1 MLLSTGAPVGL
12 RVDRRSTGSVIHMMR
27 YFMLL
32 FLFVLTSCSASPSRE
47 LLTPTPSPGST
58 SASTTSTPVPAQ
70 STESEVPTPQ
80 STRTLDPCTSGKGTM
95 TSLRIRDPRLIR
107 DLEFQV
113 FLPPCYYE
121 NKNTRYPTLYLLHGL
136 NQTGEQWDHLG
147 IDETALHL
155 FESDEIQPMII
166 VMPWE
171 RTGLDMESALV
182 EVLLPYIEGRYRT
195 CVDPNCR
202 AIGGISRG
210 GGLALQIVLQYAN
223 LFGSLGMHSPA
234 VIHSE
239 SWLAYRLKSTPL
251 DQLPRIWID
260 IGRKDSLRSPAQK
273 LLDLLDN
280 FEVPYSWHLSDG
292 EHNDE
297 YWSSQLE
304 SYLRWY
310 NEGWLAF
317 PVDETGTPIQSHP
330 SGLIE

>member
-1 MLLSTGAPVGL
+1 MLLLTGAPVGL

-32 FLFVLTSCSASPSRE
+32 FLFVLTSCGAPPSRE
-47 LLTPTPSPGST
+47 LRTPTPSPRST
-58 SASTTSTPVPAQ
+58 SSSPTSTPVPTQRIEPDSPILQAM
-70 STESEVPTPQ
+70 EAFD
-80 STRTLDPCTSGKGTM
+80 LCTSDKGTM
-95 TSLRIRDPRLIR
+95 TPLRIRDPRLIR

-147 IDETALHL
+147 IDETTLHL
-155 FESDEIQPMII
+155 LESDEIQPMII

-182 EVLLPYIEGRYRT
+182 DVLLPYIEGRYRT
-195 CVDPNCR
+195 CVDPGCR
-202 AIGGISRG
+202 AIGGLSRG
-210 GGLALQIVLQYAN
+210 GGLALQIALQN
-223 LFGSLGMHSPA
+223 TDLFGSLGMHSPA

-239 SWLAYRLKSTPL
+239 SWLAYRLKNTPL
-251 DQLPRIWID
+251 DQLPSIWID
-260 IGRKDSLRSPAQK
+260 IGRKDSLRSPTEK
-273 LLDLLDN
+273 LLVLLDD
-280 FEVPYSWHLSDG
+280 FKVPYSWHLSDG

-297 YWSSQLE
+297 YWISQLE

-310 NEGWLAF
+310 NEGWLDF
-317 PVDETGTPIQSHP
+317 ENNEMGTPTKSLP
-330 SGLIE
+330 PGLIE

>member
-1 MLLSTGAPVGL
+1 
-12 RVDRRSTGSVIHMMR
+12 MR
-27 YFMLL
+27 YFMMLL
-32 FLFVLTSCSASPSRE
+32 FLFVLTSCGAPPSRE
-47 LLTPTPSPGST
+47 LRTPTPSTRST
-58 SASTTSTPVPAQ
+58 SSSPTSTPFPTQ
-70 STESEVPTPQ
+70 IIELESPTPQ
-80 STRTLDPCTSGKGTM
+80 AMDALDLCTSDKGTM

-121 NKNTRYPTLYLLHGL
+121 NKNIRYPTLYLLHGL

-155 FESDEIQPMII
+155 LESDEFQPMII
-166 VMPWE
+166 IMPWE

-182 EVLLPYIEGRYRT
+182 DVLLPYIEGRYRT
-195 CVDPNCR
+195 CVDPGCR
-202 AIGGISRG
+202 AIGGLSRG
-210 GGLALQIVLQYAN
+210 GGLALQIALKNAN

-234 VIHSE
+234 VINSD
-239 SWLAYRLKSTPL
+239 SWLAYRLKNRTL

-260 IGRKDSLRSPAQK
+260 IGGKDSLRSSTEN
-273 LLDLLDN
+273 LLDLLDD

-297 YWSSQLE
+297 YWISQLE

-310 NEGWLAF
+310 NEGWLDFDTDDA
-317 PVDETGTPIQSHP
+317 GTPTQSLP
-330 SGLIE
+330 PGLIE